1 MNFIEHFK
9 VDGKRNFA
17 ERVTLWEYAYI
28 PYYIDPTCKYTCKYE
43 CVGSPKTKKHG
54 VQYVNVYPATNVSFE
69 VNVKSWMII

>member
-28 PYYIDPTCKYTCKYE
+28 PYYIDPTCKYACKYE
-43 CVGSPKTKKHG
+43 CIGSPKSM
-54 VQYVNVYPATNVSFE
+54 VCNMLMFIRRQMCPL
-69 VNVKSWMII
+69 KSM